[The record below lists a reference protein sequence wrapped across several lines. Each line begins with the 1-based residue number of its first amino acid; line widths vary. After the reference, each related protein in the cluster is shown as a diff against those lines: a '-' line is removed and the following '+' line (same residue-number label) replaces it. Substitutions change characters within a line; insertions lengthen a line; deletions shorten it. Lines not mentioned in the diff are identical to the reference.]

1 MSRFASSIRK
11 VLSQLHPNTLIS
23 KSAVTFL
30 NDCII
35 NLCSWFR
42 LYLRSNDLDCT
53 KESTINFCNWLLT
66 EELNK
71 HAQSVINKT
80 QYMIF
85 DKSLRLYFKQYQI
98 INTKF
103 FAIMIEYII
112 SEILEL
118 SGNCAR
124 DFKVSTI
131 ETGHIFIAC
140 KNDEELHSLSLF
152 LYYNDQDTNM
162 INENV
167 MKISSMTDK
176 ISESNNKNNEIIE
189 I

>member
-11 VLSQLHPNTLIS
+11 VLNQVHPDTIIG
-23 KSAVTFL
+23 KSAVIFL

-53 KESTINFCNWLLT
+53 KESTIKFCNLLLIG
-66 EELNK
+66 ELNK
-71 HAQSVINKT
+71 HAQLEINKT
-80 QYMIF
+80 QCMIF

-98 INTKF
+98 TDTKF
-103 FAIMIEYII
+103 FANVIEYII
-112 SEILEL
+112 AEILEL

-124 DFKVSTI
+124 EFKVSTI
-131 ETGHIFIAC
+131 ETGHIFVAC

-152 LYYNDQDTNM
+152 LYYNNQDTNM
-162 INENV
+162 INENG

-176 ISESNNKNNEIIE
+176 ISESNNKNDGIIE